1 MIVDSPTQARTGRDG
16 RANGQVPVVSYRD
29 VVKRFGTVAVLAG
42 VSIQVHQGEVVCLIG
57 P

>member
-29 VVKRFGTVAVLAG
+29 VVKRFGTVTVLAG
-42 VSIQVHQGEVVCLIG
+42 VSLQVHQARWYA
-57 P
+57 